1 MSLVLVSAGDAS
13 GDLHAAAFVEALR
26 RLRPEARFCGLG
38 GEALAAAGVEIR
50 VPQREIAV
58 GGLVEVLPSVRR
70 VFRAWGTLGRLLA
83 APDAGERPGLAVLVD
98 APDFHLPLAKRARR
112 AGVPVLYYVSP
123 QVWAW
128 RRRRI
133 RTLARRV
140 DRLAAIFPFEP
151 ALYAGTGLRVDFVGH
166 PLVDPLAA
174 LARRLDGPAA
184 RATLGLPAD
193 PPLVLLLPG
202 SRRNELAHH
211 LGVML
216 ESARALHARRPDVR
230 FVLAVAPTLARDD
243 VAARIA
249 QARLPVEVV
258 PSLVEGRAHEAI
270 LAADVVLAK
279 PGTSTI
285 EVALLARPL
294 VVVGRA
300 NALTAALA
308 RRLVALPSLVMPN
321 LIAGGPVVPEL
332 LQHEA
337 RPERVAAALEALL
350 GGPARSLVLERLAA
364 VRTRLGRGGASERT
378 AAIAAEMLG

>member
-13 GDLHAAAFVEALR
+13 GDLHAAGFVEALR
-26 RLRPEARFCGLG
+26 RLRPETRFCGLG
-38 GEALAAAGVEIR
+38 GEALARAGVEIR
-50 VPQREIAV
+50 VPQREIAI
-58 GGLVEVLPSVRR
+58 GGLVEVLPSLRR
-70 VFRAWGTLGRLLA
+70 VFRAWDTLGHILS
-83 APDAGERPGLAVLVD
+83 APDPAARPRLAVLVD

-151 ALYAGTGLRVDFVGH
+151 ALYAGSGLRVDFVGH
-166 PLVDPLAA
+166 PLVDSLGD
-174 LARRLDGPAA
+174 LTRRLDAKAA
-184 RATLGLPAD
+184 REALGLPVA

-216 ESARALHARRPDVR
+216 ESARVLHARRPDVR
-230 FVLAVAPTLARDD
+230 FALAVAPSLARDD
-243 VAARIA
+243 VAARVA
-249 QARLPVEVV
+249 AASLPAGAA
-258 PSLVEGRAHEAI
+258 PTLVDGRAHEAI
-270 LAADVVLAK
+270 LASDVVLAK

-300 NALTAALA
+300 NALTALLA
-308 RRLVALPSLVMPN
+308 RRLVSLPSLVMPN
-321 LIAGGPVVPEL
+321 LIAGAPVVPEF

-337 RPERVAAALEALL
+337 RPERIAAALEALL
-350 GGPARSLVLERLAA
+350 AGPARELALERLAA
-364 VRTRLGRGGASERT
+364 VRARLGAGGAAERT
-378 AAIAAEMLG
+378 AAIAAEMLR